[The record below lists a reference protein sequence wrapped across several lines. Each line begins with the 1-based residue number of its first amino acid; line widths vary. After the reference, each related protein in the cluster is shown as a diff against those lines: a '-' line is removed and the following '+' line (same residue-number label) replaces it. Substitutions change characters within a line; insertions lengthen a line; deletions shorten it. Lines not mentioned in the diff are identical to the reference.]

1 LEEFI
6 TKPGAFI
13 PCMRT
18 LKHSIVILAA
28 ALLVALPM
36 VAAEQQTLVLDIKGM
51 HCTGCASGI
60 EAMLKR
66 VDGVT
71 KADVS
76 FEDRLATVAYDPA
89 KANAEKIVEAIEKMG
104 YKAAPKK

>member
-1 LEEFI
+1 M
-6 TKPGAFI
+6 KRSAFI

-18 LKHSIVILAA
+18 LKTSILVLSA
-28 ALLVALPM
+28 ALLLIALPM
-36 VAAEQQTLVLDIKGM
+36 LAAEQQTLVLDIKGM

-71 KADVS
+71 KAQVS
-76 FEDRLATVAYDPA
+76 FEDRVATVSYDPT
-89 KANAEKIVEAIEKMG
+89 KATAEKIIETIEKMG
-104 YKAAPKK
+104 YKAAAKK

>member
-1 LEEFI
+1 
-6 TKPGAFI
+6 
-13 PCMRT
+13 MRT

>member
-1 LEEFI
+1 M
-6 TKPGAFI
+6 KPSAFI
-13 PCMRT
+13 SCMRA
-18 LKHSIVILAA
+18 LKTSILVLAA

-36 VAAEQQTLVLDIKGM
+36 IAAEQQTLVLDIKGM

-60 EAMLKR
+60 KAMLRR
-66 VDGVT
+66 VDGVA

-76 FEDRLATVAYDPA
+76 FEDRVATVAYDPA
-89 KANAEKIVEAIEKMG
+89 KTNAGKIIEAIEKLG